1 MSQKFDDV
9 VNDIIGML
17 NTKTYNDKEKEL
29 IKTNIMLNL
38 FQMTR
43 SEETFEKGIQ
53 VLKLSNKEKMN

>member
-38 FQMTR
+38 FQMTK

>member
-9 VNDIIGML
+9 VNDIISML

-38 FQMTR
+38 FQMTK

>member
-9 VNDIIGML
+9 VNDIISML

>member
-9 VNDIIGML
+9 VNDIISML

-53 VLKLSNKEKMN
+53 VLKLSNNEKMN